1 MVGVAVCFADPEV
14 ETANDLKPIFLVEA
28 HSFAV
33 VFSHIKPHAG
43 LAHLFGKINVKRKK
57 LLPHFFFQDIPPAG
71 KAVPVCRSYHW
82 VTGDSYALSRE
93 ISFCETVAIETIY

>member
-43 LAHLFGKINVKRKK
+43 LAHLFGEINVKRKK
-57 LLPHFFFQDIPPAG
+57 LLPHFFSKIFLQQVKPFQFAG
-71 KAVPVCRSYHW
+71 RII
-82 VTGDSYALSRE
+82 G
-93 ISFCETVAIETIY
+93 